1 VLRPYRDLLATPGGL
16 RLSASAFVARLPIA
30 MDGLGIVLLVVA
42 ETGSYG
48 RAGAISA
55 TFALVNACAAP
66 AIARLVDRFGQRR
79 VLLPTVPVHAVA
91 FLSFGWLAAHDG
103 PTWAQVATV
112 VVAALLAPSIGAL
125 VRARWGYILGDDPR
139 LRTAYALESV
149 LDELIFV
156 LGPLVVTVLA
166 TDVAPAAGVVA
177 AVVLLVVGTAA
188 LLSHTSTEAP
198 VVRHLEAHPNALR
211 SRGLPALMLVMIF
224 TGGVFGAVELSA
236 VAFADHAGH
245 RPLAGALLACYAGG
259 SMVSGLVFGAI
270 RGDLAPR
277 RSLAVGL
284 AVMTVTAAVLPAV
297 SGLAVLAPLLFV
309 AGLGIAPSLIS
320 GFTLVERTVPAR
332 AVTEGLTWLTTALV
346 VGFSGSTWLAGQLV
360 DGAGVD
366 WAFAVGAGSAA
377 VALVV
382 VVSSYRMLGGTGEL
396 STFSATGRARLP
408 GGDTSQA

>member
-1 VLRPYRDLLATPGGL
+1 VLGPYRDLLATPGGL

-30 MDGLGIVLLVVA
+30 MVGLGIVLLVVA
-42 ETGSYG
+42 ETESYG
-48 RAGAISA
+48 RAGAFSA
-55 TFALVNACAAP
+55 TFALVNACSAP
-66 AIARLVDRFGQRR
+66 AVARLIDRFGQRR
-79 VLLPTVPVHAVA
+79 VLLPSVPVHAVA
-91 FLSFGWLAAHDG
+91 LLAFAWLVAHDG

-112 VVAALLAPSIGAL
+112 IVAALLAPSIGAL
-125 VRARWGYILGDDPR
+125 VRARWGYVLGDDPR
-139 LRTAYALESV
+139 LHTAYALESV

-166 TDVAPAAGVVA
+166 TDVAPGAGLVA
-177 AVVLLVVGTAA
+177 AVVLVVSGTAA

-211 SRGLPALMLVMIF
+211 SRGLPALMLVMVF

-270 RGDLAPR
+270 RRDLAPR
-277 RSLAVGL
+277 RSLAGGL

-297 SGLAVLAPLLFV
+297 SSLAVLAPLLFV

-360 DGAGVD
+360 DGAGVG
-366 WAFAVGAGSAA
+366 WAFAVGAVSAA
-377 VALVV
+377 IALVV
-382 VVSSYRMLGGTGEL
+382 VVSSYRMLDGTGEL
-396 STFSATGRARLP
+396 STFAATGRARLP
-408 GGDTSQA
+408 GGDASQA

>member
-1 VLRPYRDLLATPGGL
+1 VLGPYRDLLATPGGL

-48 RAGAISA
+48 RAGALSA

-66 AIARLVDRFGQRR
+66 AVARLIDRFGQRR

-91 FLSFGWLAAHDG
+91 FLSFAWLAAHDG

-125 VRARWGYILGDDPR
+125 VRARWGYVLGDDPR
-139 LRTAYALESV
+139 LHTAYALESV

-166 TDVAPAAGVVA
+166 TDVAPGAGVVA
-177 AVVLLVVGTAA
+177 AVVLVVGGTAA

-211 SRGLPALMLVMIF
+211 TRGLPSLMLVMVF

-284 AVMTVTAAVLPAV
+284 AVMTVTAVVLPAV
-297 SGLAVLAPLLFV
+297 SSLAVLAPLLFV

-360 DGAGVD
+360 DGAGVG

-382 VVSSYRMLGGTGEL
+382 VVSSYRMLDGSGEL

-408 GGDTSQA
+408 GGDASQA

>member
-1 VLRPYRDLLATPGGL
+1 VLGPYRDLLATPGGL

-30 MDGLGIVLLVVA
+30 MVGLGIVLLVVA
-42 ETGSYG
+42 ETGSYA
-48 RAGAISA
+48 RAGAFAA

-66 AIARLVDRFGQRR
+66 AVARLIDRFGQRR
-79 VLLPTVPVHAVA
+79 VLLPSVPVHAVA
-91 FLSFGWLAAHDG
+91 LLAFAWLVAHDG

-125 VRARWGYILGDDPR
+125 VRVRWGYVLGDDPR
-139 LRTAYALESV
+139 LHTAYALESV

-166 TDVAPAAGVVA
+166 TDVTPGAGLVA
-177 AVVLLVVGTAA
+177 AVVLVVGGTAA

-198 VVRHLEAHPNALR
+198 VVRHTEAHPNALR
-211 SRGLPALMLVMIF
+211 SRGLPALMLVMVF
-224 TGGVFGAVELSA
+224 TGGVFGAIELSA

-284 AVMTVTAAVLPAV
+284 AVMTVTAAVLPPV
-297 SGLAVLAPLLFV
+297 SSLAVLAPLLFI

-320 GFTLVERTVPAR
+320 AFTLVERTVPTR

-360 DGAGVD
+360 DGAGVG
-366 WAFAVGAGSAA
+366 WAFAVGAVSAA

-382 VVSSYRMLGGTGEL
+382 VAASYRMLDGTGEL
-396 STFSATGRARLP
+396 STFEATGRARLP
-408 GGDTSQA
+408 GGDAGSA

>member
-1 VLRPYRDLLATPGGL
+1 MLGPYRDLLATPGGL

-48 RAGAISA
+48 RAGALSA

-66 AIARLVDRFGQRR
+66 AVARLIDRFGQRR

-91 FLSFGWLAAHDG
+91 FLSFAWLAAHDG

-125 VRARWGYILGDDPR
+125 VRARWGYVLGDDPR
-139 LRTAYALESV
+139 LHTAYALESV

-166 TDVAPAAGVVA
+166 TDVAPGAGVVA
-177 AVVLLVVGTAA
+177 AVVLVVGGTAA

-211 SRGLPALMLVMIF
+211 TRGLPSLMLVMVF

-284 AVMTVTAAVLPAV
+284 AVMTVTAVVLPAV
-297 SGLAVLAPLLFV
+297 SSLAVLAPLLFV

-360 DGAGVD
+360 DGAGVG

-382 VVSSYRMLGGTGEL
+382 VVSSYRMLDGSGEL

-408 GGDTSQA
+408 GGDASQA